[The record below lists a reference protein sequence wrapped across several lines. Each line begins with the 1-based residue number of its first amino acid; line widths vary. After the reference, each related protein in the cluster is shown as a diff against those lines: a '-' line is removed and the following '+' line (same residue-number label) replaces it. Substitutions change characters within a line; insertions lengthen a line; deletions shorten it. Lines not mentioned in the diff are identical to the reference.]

1 MPTPVTPDFGVVILT
16 MGKRRK
22 RLVKAIKSV
31 KKQKGVTTDILLVG
45 NGWDP
50 ATFDKLPDG
59 VRTHALPENV
69 GIPAGRN
76 AGISHVDGALIFF
89 LDDDA
94 EVVDDDFLLGVRDRF
109 AADPDLGAL
118 QGRVFDPKGKGSP
131 SRWVPKLGSGDV
143 DKPFAAFSLWEGA
156 VAIRRDVVEA
166 AGRWPGDFFYAHEG
180 IELAW
185 RVWEQRKK
193 VIYDPELR
201 IYHPVKEP
209 SRHHDYYHLSARNR
223 VWVARRNLP
232 APLSVVYATN
242 WALIQVL
249 RSARQPST
257 LKPWFGGWWSGWRE
271 CPVDQPKMGWST
283 IGFIAKNGRL
293 LAL

>member
-1 MPTPVTPDFGVVILT
+1 MPTPVQPDFGVVILT

-22 RLVKAIKSV
+22 RLVMAIESV
-31 KKQKGVTTDILLVG
+31 LKQRDVTTDILVVG

-50 ATFDKLPDG
+50 ASFEALPPQA
-59 VRTHALPENV
+59 RTLALPENL

-76 AGISHVDGALIFF
+76 AGIGHVTGDLVFF

-94 EVVDDDFLLGVRDRF
+94 EVVDDDFLSEVKERF
-109 AADPDLGAL
+109 EDDPGLGAL

-131 SRWVPKLGSGDV
+131 SRWVPKLGSGEV
-143 DKPFAAFSLWEGA
+143 EKPFAAFSLWEGA
-156 VAIRRDVVEA
+156 VAIRRDVLLA

-193 VIYDPELR
+193 VIYDPDLR
-201 IYHPVKEP
+201 IYHPVKKP
-209 SRHHDYYHLSARNR
+209 TRHADYYRLSARNR

-232 APLSVVYATN
+232 APLSVVYATS
-242 WALIQVL
+242 WAVLQVL
-249 RSARQPST
+249 RSLRSPRG
-257 LKPWFGGWWSGWRE
+257 LRPWFGGFREGWRE
-271 CPVDQPKMGWST
+271 CPRDQRKMSWGT
-283 IGFIAKNGRL
+283 VAYIARKGRL
-293 LAL
+293 LVV

>member
-1 MPTPVTPDFGVVILT
+1 MPQPVAPDFGVVILT

-22 RLVKAIKSV
+22 RLVRAIESV
-31 KKQKGVTTDILLVG
+31 LKQRDVTTDILVVG

-50 ATFDKLPDG
+50 ASFEKLPPV
-59 VRTHALPENV
+59 VRTLALPENV

-76 AGISHVDGALIFF
+76 AGVSHVDGELIFF

-94 EVVDDDFLLGVRDRF
+94 EVVDDDFLSEVLSRFEDDRG
-109 AADPDLGAL
+109 LGAL

-131 SRWVPKLGSGDV
+131 SRWVPRLGSRPADA
-143 DKPFAAFSLWEGA
+143 PFAAFSLWEGA
-156 VAIRRDVVEA
+156 VAIRRDVLVA
-166 AGRWPGDFFYAHEG
+166 AGLWPGDFFYAHEG

-201 IYHPVKEP
+201 IYHPVKKP
-209 SRHHDYYHLSARNR
+209 TRHADYYRLSARNR

-232 APLSVVYATN
+232 APLSVVYASV
-242 WALIQVL
+242 WALAQVA
-249 RSARQPST
+249 RSAPRFHG
-257 LKPWFGGWWSGWRE
+257 LGPWFGGFREGWRS
-271 CPVDQPKMGWST
+271 CPRDQRKMSWRT
-283 IGFIAKNGRL
+283 VFYIARKGRL
-293 LAL
+293 LVV